1 MGFSLYSAFA
11 QEGEGGDMP
20 DKSRFNQPMPGL
32 VVPRFGGIATFYRL
46 PHVPLDEVKD
56 LDIGIV
62 GIPWDGGTTNRPGP
76 RHGPRQM
83 RDTSSMVRK
92 MHQTTHVVP
101 YDIVNVADLG
111 DCPVNPANVDD
122 GLKRVEAYFKSLV
135 GKGIRPLSA
144 GGDHLCSLPILRAV
158 GAKKPVGM
166 VHFDAHT
173 DLYDSYFG
181 GFRYTH
187 GTPFRRA
194 IEEGVL
200 DPKRTIQ
207 IGLRGSM
214 YDLDD
219 FAYGEKMGVRLMRIE
234 EAKELGP
241 KKVMEIARQ
250 VAGTSETYVSFDI
263 DMLDP
268 VYAPGTGTPEIGG
281 FTTFEAQQMLRG
293 LRGLNI
299 VGADVVEVS
308 PPFDPTGLTAYA
320 GVTMMFE
327 ILCSMAE
334 DVAKRRS

>member
-1 MGFSLYSAFA
+1 MTG
-11 QEGEGGDMP
+11 P
-20 DKSRFNQPMPGL
+20 NQPVSGL
-32 VVPRFGGIATFYRL
+32 VTPRFGGIATFYRL
-46 PHVPLDEVKD
+46 PHVPLDEAKGI
-56 LDIGIV
+56 DIGVV

-76 RHGPRQM
+76 RHAPRQM
-83 RDTSSMVRK
+83 RDQSSMVRR
-92 MHQTTHVVP
+92 MHQTMRIVP
-101 YDIVNVADLG
+101 YDIANVADLG

-122 GLKRVEAYFKSLV
+122 ALARVETYFKKLV
-135 GKGIRPLSA
+135 AKGIRPLSA
-144 GGDHLCSLPILRAV
+144 GGDHLCSLPVLRAL

-166 VHFDAHT
+166 IHFDAHT

-181 GFRYTH
+181 GFKYTH

-219 FAYGEKMGVRLMRIE
+219 FEYGEKMGVRLVRIE
-234 EAKELGP
+234 EAKEKGATAIMAEAHKIVGDGP
-241 KKVMEIARQ
+241 
-250 VAGTSETYVSFDI
+250 TYVSFDI

-281 FTTFEAQQMLRG
+281 FTTFEAQQMLREM
-293 LRGLNI
+293 RGLNI
-299 VGADVVEVS
+299 IGADVVEVS
-308 PPFDPTGLTAYA
+308 PPFDPSGLTAYA

-327 ILCSMAE
+327 IMCHMAE
-334 DVAKRRS
+334 AANRNRS

>member
-1 MGFSLYSAFA
+1 MT
-11 QEGEGGDMP
+11 D
-20 DKSRFNQPMPGL
+20 FNQPVSGL
-32 VVPRFGGIATFYRL
+32 IMPRFGGIATFMRL
-46 PHVPLDEVKD
+46 PHVALADAND
-56 LDIGIV
+56 IDIGIV

-83 RDTSSMVRK
+83 RDVSAMVRR
-92 MHQTTHVVP
+92 MHQTMHIVP
-101 YDIVNVADLG
+101 YDLANVADLG

-122 GLKRVEAYFKSLV
+122 ALSRVEVYFRALV
-135 GKGIRPLSA
+135 AKGIRPLSA
-144 GGDHLCSLPILRAV
+144 GGDHLCSLPILRAL

-181 GFRYTH
+181 GFKYTH

-219 FAYGEKMGVRLMRIE
+219 FAYGKRMGVRLMRIE
-234 EAKELGP
+234 EAIELGAEN
-241 KKVMEIARQ
+241 VMKIARA
-250 VAGTSETYVSFDI
+250 VAGEGETYVSFDI

-281 FTTFEAQQMLRG
+281 FTTFQAQQLLRG

-308 PPFDPTGLTAYA
+308 PPFDPSGMTAYA

-327 ILCSMAE
+327 ILCIMAE
-334 DVAKRRS
+334 QVAKRRPS

>member
-1 MGFSLYSAFA
+1 MSN
-11 QEGEGGDMP
+11 
-20 DKSRFNQPMPGL
+20 FNQPVSGL
-32 VVPRFGGIATFYRL
+32 VTPRFGGIATFFRL
-46 PHVPLDEVKD
+46 PHVALEQTEK

-83 RDTSSMVRK
+83 RDQSSMVRR
-92 MHQTTHVVP
+92 MHQTTHTVP
-101 YDIVNVADLG
+101 YDLVQVADLG

-122 GLKRVEAYFKSLV
+122 ALKRVEKYFKALV
-135 GKGIRPLSA
+135 AKGIRPLSA
-144 GGDHLCSLPILRAV
+144 GGDHLCSLPVLRAV

-166 VHFDAHT
+166 VHFDAHS

-181 GFRYTH
+181 GFKYTH

-219 FAYGEKMGVRLMRIE
+219 FEYGAKMGVRMMRIE
-234 EAKELGP
+234 EAMALGP
-241 KKVMEIARQ
+241 EKVMEIARK
-250 VAGTSETYVSFDI
+250 VAGDGETYVSFDI

-281 FTTFEAQQMLRG
+281 FTTFQAQQLLRG

-308 PPFDPTGLTAYA
+308 PPFDPSGMTAYA

-334 DVAKRRS
+334 AVDKRR

>member
-1 MGFSLYSAFA
+1 MTN
-11 QEGEGGDMP
+11 
-20 DKSRFNQPMPGL
+20 FNQPVSGL
-32 VVPRFGGIATFYRL
+32 VTPRFGGIATFFRL
-46 PHVPLDEVKD
+46 PHVPLDEAGNV
-56 LDIGIV
+56 DIGIV

-76 RHGPRQM
+76 RHAPRQM
-83 RDTSSMVRK
+83 RDTSSMVRR
-92 MHQTTHVVP
+92 MHQTFLTVP
-101 YDIVNVADLG
+101 YDLANVADLG
-111 DCPVNPANVDD
+111 DCSVNPASVDD
-122 GLKRVEAYFKSLV
+122 SMKRVESYFKKLV

-144 GGDHLCSLPILRAV
+144 GGDHLCSLPVLRAA
-158 GAKKPVGM
+158 GEKKPVGM

-173 DLYDSYFG
+173 DLYDGYFG
-181 GFRYTH
+181 GFKYTH

-200 DPKRTIQ
+200 DPRRTIQ

-241 KKVMEIARQ
+241 QKVMEIARM
-250 VAGTSETYVSFDI
+250 VAGDGPTYVSFDI

-281 FTTFEAQQMLRG
+281 FTTFEAQQLVRG

-299 VGADVVEVS
+299 IGADVVEVS
-308 PPFDPTGLTAYA
+308 PPFDASGLTAYA
-320 GVTMMFE
+320 GSTMMFE
-327 ILCSMAE
+327 IMCSMAE
-334 DVAKRRS
+334 DVAKRRK

>member
-1 MGFSLYSAFA
+1 MSKQG
-11 QEGEGGDMP
+11 
-20 DKSRFNQPMPGL
+20 FNQPVPGL
-32 VVPRFGGIATFYRL
+32 ITPRFAGISTFYRL
-46 PHVPLDEVKD
+46 PHTPLDEAKN

-83 RDTSSMVRK
+83 RDQSAMVRQ
-92 MHQTTHVVP
+92 MHQTTHVLP
-101 YDIVNVADLG
+101 YDLANVADLG
-111 DCPVNPANVDD
+111 DCPVNPADVDD
-122 GLKRVEAYFKSLV
+122 ALDRIETYFKKLV
-135 GKGIRPLSA
+135 KKNIRPLSA
-144 GGDHLCSLPILRAV
+144 GGDHLCSLPVLRAL
-158 GAKKPVGM
+158 GENKPVGM

-173 DLYDSYFG
+173 DLYDNFYG
-181 GFRYTH
+181 GFKFTH

-214 YDLDD
+214 NDLDD
-219 FAYGEKMGVRLMRIE
+219 FKYGEKMGVRIMRIE
-234 EAKELGP
+234 EAKKLGP
-241 KKVMEIARQ
+241 ENVMDIARQ
-250 VAGTSETYVSFDI
+250 VVGGAETYVSFDI

-281 FTTFEAQQMLRG
+281 FTTFEAQQLLRG

-299 VGADVVEVS
+299 IGADVVEVS
-308 PPFDPTGLTAYA
+308 PPFDPSGMTAYA

-334 DVAKRRS
+334 AIASRRG

>member
-1 MGFSLYSAFA
+1 MPNR
-11 QEGEGGDMP
+11 QEG
-20 DKSRFNQPMPGL
+20 SFNQPVSGL
-32 VVPRFGGIATFYRL
+32 VTPRFGGIATFMRL
-46 PHVPLDEVKD
+46 PHVPLEGAHNI
-56 LDIGIV
+56 DIGLV

-92 MHQTTHVVP
+92 MHQTFHIIP
-101 YDIVNVADLG
+101 YDLANCADLG

-122 GLKRVEAYFKSLV
+122 GLKRVETYFKKLA
-135 GKGIRPLSA
+135 GQGLRPLSA
-144 GGDHLCSLPILRAV
+144 GGDHLCSLPILRAL
-158 GAKKPVGM
+158 GEKRPVGM
-166 VHFDAHT
+166 IHFDAHT
-173 DLYDSYFG
+173 DLYDGYFG
-181 GFRYTH
+181 GFKYTH

-200 DPKRTIQ
+200 DPKRTVQ

-219 FAYGEKMGVRLMRIE
+219 FAFGERMGVRLIRIE
-234 EAKELGP
+234 EAMEKGP
-241 KKVMEIARQ
+241 SRIMEEARE
-250 VAGTSETYVSFDI
+250 VAGEGPVYVSFDI

-281 FTTFEAQQMLRG
+281 FTTFQAQQMLRG

-308 PPFDPTGLTAYA
+308 PPFDPSGLTAYA

-334 DVAKRRS
+334 DIAKRR